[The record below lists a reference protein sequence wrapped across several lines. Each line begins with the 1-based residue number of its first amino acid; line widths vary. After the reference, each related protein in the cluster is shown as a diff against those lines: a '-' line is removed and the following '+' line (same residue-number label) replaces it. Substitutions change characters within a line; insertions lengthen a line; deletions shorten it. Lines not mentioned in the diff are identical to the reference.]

1 MQLEKIEEIDQL
13 RIHYSECIQ
22 MKELGIPT
30 VGYHLFISSTHLPHL
45 YKAAYSSEETGLIN
59 TLTTHTND
67 KRSHESI
74 ENKDI
79 ERT

>member
-30 VGYHLFISSTHLPHL
+30 VGYHLFISSTHLPHV

-59 TLTTHTND
+59 TDFDKHTLM
-67 KRSHESI
+67 I
-74 ENKDI
+74 KDHMGP
-79 ERT
+79 